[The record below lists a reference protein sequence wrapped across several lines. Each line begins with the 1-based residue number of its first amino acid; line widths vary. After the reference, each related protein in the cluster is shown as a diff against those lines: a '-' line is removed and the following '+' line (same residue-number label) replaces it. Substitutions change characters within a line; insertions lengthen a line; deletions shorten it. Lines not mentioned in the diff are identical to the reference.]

1 MRLLSWK
8 LGVAG
13 LYGVAAAVAALVVPR
28 STTQSEVRLGEL
40 AAAVLS
46 ADYRG
51 DRPQLARLEAKLGGI
66 DAGALNDYRDYWRGF
81 ALWRR
86 AMNGFN
92 VKPAPDDLDPAC
104 DLFPAW
110 WGVRLGEIAD

>member
-1 MRLLSWK
+1 MVLEV
-8 LGVAG
+8 G
-13 LYGVAAAVAALVVPR
+13 ALEDEVVGI
-28 STTQSEVRLGEL
+28 VDLGEL

-86 AMNGFN
+86 LPGQAWRFEAL
-92 VKPAPDDLDPAC
+92 PPDGRILRPS
-104 DLFPAW
+104 P
-110 WGVRLGEIAD
+110 GEVLVLSAINAIGDEGPRASFVA